1 MPWSSK
7 KVAIVTG
14 GAQGIGLAIVRRLA
28 EDGFSVLAID
38 RQAEAVTAAAEDLA
52 GSGLN
57 VRGAGADVT
66 DRASIVEALRGHDSL
81 AACVCAAAVGY
92 MKSLDSVTEED
103 FRVTLDVNVTGSF
116 IVAQEAMRRMKSG
129 GRIVFIASRAAAGG
143 TGFPHYVASKAA
155 VVGLTRAMAL
165 DLRATG
171 IAVNAVSPGFTDTPM
186 TRAMSPEDFAKAAA
200 LEPTG
205 KPATPSQIAHAVA
218 FFTDPRTEFVTG
230 QVLYADGGKSLGAVA
245 L

>member
-92 MKSLDSVTEED
+92 MKCLDSVTEED

-116 IVAQEAMRRMKSG
+116 IGSLLRLSLQSCIHPIQLRQR
-129 GRIVFIASRAAAGG
+129 RAAA
-143 TGFPHYVASKAA
+143 TCNPVARCSFPKP
-155 VVGLTRAMAL
+155 TR
-165 DLRATG
+165 D
-171 IAVNAVSPGFTDTPM
+171 VSPG
-186 TRAMSPEDFAKAAA
+186 
-200 LEPTG
+200 
-205 KPATPSQIAHAVA
+205 
-218 FFTDPRTEFVTG
+218 
-230 QVLYADGGKSLGAVA
+230 QVLARDPPLRARLKTFVVYLMRAGRWRWRLRP